1 MKKRLSEKQIKALL
15 QKYRFR
21 NSENGLHRIPL
32 ERGDM
37 ILSRIRSGQYRNMD
51 FLPYEEFKDRL
62 GATASTPKK
71 SFEYDV
77 VAAITLFSRAAI
89 DGGVLPE
96 ESFDLSDVLL
106 QEVEKM
112 STVEEL
118 FEIYQTAAVLFSKL
132 VADTRRDRTGYQI
145 EQCRAYVQ
153 KNLFRPITVGE
164 VAAAQGLTP
173 NYLSALFRKTEGI
186 GLHTYIEQEKVRAA
200 QDLLAHSTEPIS
212 VVALSLG
219 FKTQAHFSD
228 VFRRHTD
235 LTPSAY
241 RNLHFRSVAT
251 TIE

>member
-1 MKKRLSEKQIKALL
+1 MKKRLSEKQIKELL
-15 QKYRFR
+15 QKYRYR
-21 NSENGLHRIPL
+21 NSENDFHRLPL

-37 ILSRIRSGQYRNMD
+37 MLSRIRSGQYRNMD
-51 FLPYEEFKDRL
+51 FLPYEELKDRL

-106 QEVEKM
+106 QEVEKT
-112 STVEEL
+112 SSVEEL
-118 FEIYQTAAVLFSKL
+118 FEIYQTAALLFAKL
-132 VADTRRDRTGYQI
+132 VADKRRVRSNYQV

-153 KNLFRPITVGE
+153 KNLFRPITVGD
-164 VAAAQGLTP
+164 VAASQDLTP
-173 NYLSALFRKTEGI
+173 NYLSSLFRKSEGI
-186 GLHTYIEQEKVRAA
+186 CLHTYIEQEKIRVA

-212 VVALSLG
+212 VIALSLG

-241 RNLHFRSVAT
+241 RNLHFRSVARS
-251 TIE
+251 